1 MESTCFNPS
10 AKNILHIVNMAIF
23 NTVSIL
29 KYFHVMITFVI
40 PEIEFIHIGELLAMV
55 AHLTI
60 MGRGLGLRFIIS
72 ETSSK

>member
-1 MESTCFNPS
+1 
-10 AKNILHIVNMAIF
+10 MAIF

-40 PEIEFIHIGELLAMV
+40 PEIEFIHIRELLAMV
-55 AHLTI
+55 AHFTI
-60 MGRGLGLRFIIS
+60 KGRGLGLYFIIS

>member
-1 MESTCFNPS
+1 
-10 AKNILHIVNMAIF
+10 MAIF

-40 PEIEFIHIGELLAMV
+40 PEIEFMHIKELLAMV
-55 AHLTI
+55 ADFTI
-60 MGRGLGLRFIIS
+60 EGRGLGLHFIVS